1 MFKFLKKDPNT
12 IFHAVASGT
21 LLPLSQVN
29 DQVFSTKMLGDG
41 FAVEP
46 TNGEIFSPVKGK
58 IVSVFPTKHA
68 ISIVTKSGLE
78 ILIHMGIDTVEL
90 AGKPFEILITE
101 GQDVT
106 PTTLLAKMD
115 LAELAKTNTPA
126 TTMVVVTNMDIVKN
140 ITAVTEKEI
149 TASEEVLTVEV

>member
-1 MFKFLKKDPNT
+1 MFNFLKKDPKT
-12 IFHAVASGT
+12 TFHAVASGT

-46 TNGEIFSPVKGK
+46 TNGEIFAPVKGK
-58 IVSVFPTKHA
+58 IISVFPTKHA
-68 ISIVTKSGLE
+68 ISVLTKSGLE

-90 AGKPFEILITE
+90 AGKPFEILVSE
-101 GQDVT
+101 GQEVS
-106 PTTLLAKMD
+106 PTTQLAKMD

-126 TTMVVVTNMDIVKN
+126 TTIVVVTNMEIVKN
-140 ITAVTEKEI
+140 IDAVTEQAV